1 MKVSI
6 PGFVLLRTGALLDRD
21 DDFIWVGYDLSKGNP
36 DSYAFVCAHALEFET
51 PENFDSRGLKVES
64 LKAERIKLMADFQN
78 RVTEIERKIS
88 ELTCLEMAA

>member
-6 PGFVLLRTGALLDRD
+6 PGFVLLRTGPHAE
-21 DDFIWVGYDLSKGNP
+21 DDFIWVDYDISKGG
-36 DSYAFVCAHALEFET
+36 SSKYAFVCAHQLEFET
-51 PENFDSRGLKVES
+51 PENFDPRGLKVEI
-64 LKAERIKLMADFQN
+64 LKAEKIKLMADFQN

>member
-6 PGFVLLRTGALLDRD
+6 PGFVLLRTGRYCDE
-21 DDFIWVGYDLSKGNP
+21 DDFCWVAFDVSKSNP
-36 DSYAFVCAHALEFET
+36 NEYAFVSEHALEFET
-51 PENFDSRGLKVES
+51 PENFDPRGLKVES
-64 LKAERIKLMADFQN
+64 LKTEKIKLIADFQN